1 MKLRTRWLWIA
12 AAIVVTLLIPFQ
24 PGLQAVGN
32 FLVAQ
37 DELAPADVVIAIS
50 GDTGRVRTA
59 SDLLN
64 RGYGRWLI
72 LSGGPPGRSGSA
84 ARMASDARDHGVS
97 EGRMLLDARAMST
110 MDNAIGSAQLMEA
123 RGLRSAILVT
133 SPYHMRRAI
142 IIFRSVFRRK
152 GLSVR
157 AFPVQD
163 GSFKMQG
170 WWLRR
175 LEGRLVL
182 REYAK
187 LLAWFVGIR

>member
-24 PGLQAVGN
+24 RGLQAVGN
-32 FLVAQ
+32 FLVVQ
-37 DELAPADVVIAIS
+37 DDLAPADVVIAIS
-50 GDTGRVRTA
+50 GDVGRVRTA

-97 EGRMLLDARAMST
+97 EERMLLDATAMST
-110 MDNAIGSAQLMEA
+110 MDNATGSAQLMQA
-123 RGLRSAILVT
+123 RGFHSAILVT
-133 SPYHMRRAI
+133 SPYHMRRAV
-142 IIFRSVFRRK
+142 IIFRSVFRRR

-170 WWLRR
+170 WWLRHPER
-175 LEGRLVL
+175 HLVL

-187 LLAWFVGIR
+187 LLALFVGIR